1 METSEL
7 LMMLGDF
14 LVFLGACVAIFLLL
28 VWAGSKYL
36 EHLVVREL
44 GETLKEL
51 DEDLLVP
58 LTVEVDNNLY
68 LCYNSLTQDF
78 VCQGI
83 DLKEILERFHS
94 RYPNKKVALY
104 NGDETAIKTLKLQL
118 KELGENI
125 SSVGLTS

>member
-7 LMMLGDF
+7 LMYVGDF

-36 EHLVVREL
+36 EHLVVQEL

-51 DEDLLVP
+51 DEDRLVP

-78 VCQGI
+78 VCQGT
-83 DLKEILERFHS
+83 DLKEILKRFHL
-94 RYPNKKVALY
+94 RYPNKKVAIH
-104 NGDETAIKTLKLQL
+104 NGDETAIQTLKLQL

>member
-1 METSEL
+1 MYI
-7 LMMLGDF
+7 GDF
-14 LVFLGACVAIFLLL
+14 LVFLGACVAIFFVL

-36 EHLVVREL
+36 EHRVMQEL
-44 GETLKEL
+44 GETLREL
-51 DEDLLVP
+51 DQDQLVP
-58 LTVEVDNNLY
+58 LTVEVDNNVY

-78 VCQGI
+78 VCQGT

-104 NGDETAIKTLKLQL
+104 NGDETAIQTLKLQL

>member
-1 METSEL
+1 METGEL
-7 LMMLGDF
+7 LMYIGDF
-14 LVFLGACVAIFLLL
+14 LVFLGACVAIFFVL

-36 EHLVVREL
+36 EHRVMQEL
-44 GETLKEL
+44 GETLREL
-51 DEDLLVP
+51 DQDQLVP
-58 LTVEVDNNLY
+58 LTVEVDNNVY

-78 VCQGI
+78 VCQGT

-104 NGDETAIKTLKLQL
+104 NGDETAIQTLKLQL